1 MAEIIVI
8 QTAQKTNLNSFSQY
22 LWQQKITHRI
32 VQSSDRQ
39 LLLVGNR
46 EDAEQVHIAYTEH
59 SGGKPLP
66 ENLQPNKEKPDAS
79 KLNPIKAFL
88 SCPVT
93 SILIVLSVLGF
104 LIAMFDRQLDLMQYL
119 TFYEYERI
127 VGVNVWTVPSDDF
140 WRLLTPIFLHFGWMH
155 IIFNMLWLWEL
166 GRRVEKAQGAMT
178 LLGITMTIGLGSNIA
193 QFMYAEAAIF
203 GGMSGVIYGLLGYCW
218 MWSKLRKDPALAVPR
233 PVMIF
238 MIGSMFAFIFG
249 FARLFGLGE
258 VANAAHVGGLLMGLL
273 MGFCAAM
280 VDLSSNKIRK

>member
-8 QTAQKTNLNSFSQY
+8 QTTLEADLNSFSQY

-32 VQSSDRQ
+32 VQASGRK
-39 LLLVGNR
+39 LLLVGSR
-46 EDAEQVHIAYTEH
+46 EDAEQAHRAYTEH
-59 SGGKPLP
+59 SGGKALP
-66 ENLQPNKEKPDAS
+66 ENLQPKKAKAEANKF
-79 KLNPIKAFL
+79 NPIQEFF

-93 SILIVLSVLGF
+93 YTLIVLSVIGF
-104 LIAMFDRQLDLMQYL
+104 FIWKFDRQLDLMQYL

-127 VGVNVWTVPSDDF
+127 VGVNVWTVPTDDF

-166 GRRVEKAQGAMT
+166 GRRVEKAQGAIT
-178 LLGITMTIGLGSNIA
+178 LLGITMTVGLGSNIA

-258 VANAAHVGGLLMGLL
+258 IANAAHVGGLLMGLL
-273 MGFCAAM
+273 MGFFAAM
-280 VDLSSNKIRK
+280 VDLSSNKIRE